1 MSCPRKCPVCNSTS
15 NTPIWHNML
24 APISGIQLSNTI
36 TACDQCGFLFAD
48 GIPDEKTYAEYYT
61 NLSKYDVVGVDVNPI
76 DNLRVEA
83 GAKLVNQFADKSAK
97 VVDIGCGNS
106 ALLGNLKSQGYTK
119 LIGIDPAKNCS
130 ERAKIY
136 GIQDV
141 YCGSIVDFDLGL
153 VSDADVVLV
162 MAVLEHLVT
171 PKSSID
177 RLVNGMKVGARL
189 IIEVPSLALF
199 DGIKGEPLGELSIE
213 HLQFFSLTSL
223 TNLMVGLN
231 LKLVGDY
238 EMELPHALGAL
249 FAVFECTSDA
259 ATEFQDGSSDSVIM
273 KKYVY
278 DSNAKLARCFEQ
290 PIDKSIILYGAGA
303 HSARLLPQLAERG
316 IHVQAIVDGNPN
328 YHGETLGEIEIQ
340 DPMVLAD
347 MPDTPILIS
356 SFRSE
361 AAIKVFCTERF
372 TNRLITFYGS

>member
-1 MSCPRKCPVCNSTS
+1 MNISRDCPVCNCSS
-15 NTPIWHNML
+15 KAHIYDNKL
-24 APISGIQLSNTI
+24 APISGLQLSNI
-36 TACDQCGFLFAD
+36 LVACDECGFLFAD
-48 GIPDEKTYAEYYT
+48 GIPDEKIYADYYA
-61 NLSKYDVVGVDVNPI
+61 NLSKYDVVGANVNPI
-76 DNLRVEA
+76 DRLRVEA

-106 ALLGNLKSQGYTK
+106 ALLGNLRSQGYTK

-136 GIQDV
+136 GIQNV
-141 YCGSIVDFDLGL
+141 YCGSIVDFDLSL

-171 PKSSID
+171 PKRSIE
-177 RLVNGMKVGARL
+177 RLVGGMKVGARL

-238 EMELPHALGAL
+238 EMELPHALGTL
-249 FAVFECTSDA
+249 FAVFECTPDA
-259 ATEFQDGSSDSVIM
+259 ATEFQDGTSDLVMM
-273 KKYVY
+273 KKYVD
-278 DSNAKLARCFEQ
+278 DSIAKLSICFEQ
-290 PIDKSIILYGAGA
+290 QIDKRIILYGAGA

-328 YHGETLGEIEIQ
+328 YHGETLGDIVIK
-340 DPMVLAD
+340 DPMVLTD
-347 MPDTPILIS
+347 LPDIPVLVS

-361 AAIKVFCTERF
+361 AAIKAFCLERF
-372 TNRLITFYGS
+372 TNRLITFYES

>member
-1 MSCPRKCPVCNSTS
+1 MNISRNCPVCNCSNNTS
-15 NTPIWHNML
+15 IYNNKL
-24 APISGIQLSNTI
+24 APISGIQLSNI
-36 TACDQCGFLFAD
+36 LVACDECGFLFAD
-48 GIPDEKTYAEYYT
+48 GIPDETTYAEYYT
-61 NLSKYDVVGVDVNPI
+61 NLSKYDVVGVKVNQI

-83 GAKLVNQFADKSAK
+83 GAKLVNQFVGKSAK

-106 ALLGNLKSQGYTK
+106 ALLGKLKSQGYSK

-130 ERAKIY
+130 ERAEMY
-136 GIQDV
+136 GIQDA
-141 YCGSIVDFDLGL
+141 YCGSIVDFDLSL

-171 PKSSID
+171 PKSSIA
-177 RLVNGMKVGARL
+177 RLVSGMRVGARL

-199 DGIKGEPLGELSIE
+199 DGIKGEPFGELSIE

-223 TNLMVGLN
+223 SNLMVGLN

-238 EMELPHALGAL
+238 EMELPHALGTL

-259 ATEFQDGSSDSVIM
+259 ATELQDGSNDLVVM
-273 KKYVY
+273 RKYVN
-278 DSNAKLARCFEQ
+278 DSNAKLALCFEQ

-303 HSARLLPQLAERG
+303 HSARLLPELAERG

-328 YHGETLGEIEIQ
+328 YHGETLGEILIE

-347 MPDTPILIS
+347 MPDIPVLIS

-361 AAIKVFCTERF
+361 AAIKLFCTERF
-372 TNRLITFYGS
+372 TNRLITFYES